1 MSRKRRINFL
11 YICIIVLLL
20 FSGQAVLAANGYA
33 ITWWSVDGGG
43 GMSTGGSYTVNGT
56 IGQTDTALLTGSGFS
71 LQGGFW
77 SYPGIDLS
85 SGTMLY
91 LPSVVR

>member
-1 MSRKRRINFL
+1 MSRKRHKIFL
-11 YICIIVLLL
+11 ILCLIVLIL
-20 FSGQAVLAANGYA
+20 FSGQAVFAANGYA

-43 GMSTGGSYTVNGT
+43 GMSTGGIYTVNGT
-56 IGQTDTALLTGSGFS
+56 IGQTDTVLLSGSGFS